1 MLGQK
6 GIELKLGQKI
16 HYKSKSMQHPE
27 ATYEGEV
34 IGVYKHFYEIL
45 GKPIKST
52 MHEKN
57 TDFFGEVKP
66 YKFCINKYLDVDME
80 RVYIVAEGKLSEA
93 HDDEEREARA
103 G

>member
-1 MLGQK
+1 MVGQK
-6 GIELKLGQKI
+6 EITLEIGQKI

-34 IGVYKHFYEIL
+34 IGVYPHYYLIL
-45 GKPIKST
+45 GRPIKST

-57 TDFFGEVKP
+57 TDFLGEVKP

-80 RVYIVAEGKLSEA
+80 RVHIVKEVKLNEVA
-93 HDDEEREARA
+93 
-103 G
+103 

>member
-1 MLGQK
+1 MMGQK
-6 GIELKLGQKI
+6 EIILKVGQKV

-34 IGVYKHFYEIL
+34 IGVYPHYYLVL

-57 TDFFGEVKP
+57 TDYFGEIKP
-66 YKFCINKYLDVDME
+66 YKFCINKYLDADME
-80 RVYIVAEGKLSEA
+80 RVHVVLEAKVA
-93 HDDEEREARA
+93 
-103 G
+103 